1 MLQIKATAA
10 RQIKE
15 DGMSGKDIDK
25 ALVIL
30 RGTKD
35 GDELSPSDLR
45 LLELYVNGHLNEKGL
60 EAFDKLYESVA
71 VGTYTK
77 PYHLGVEHMTYD
89 HEGYV
94 YFKGQHVEH
103 YSRWWA
109 HSLDAKEALT
119 RLQRQCLFLESKGV
133 EISSV
138 TAVWGWEKYAAEFG
152 ERMKAELDR
161 LLPSGDKI
169 FFSEITADKG
179 NRSTEK
185 FLMPGS
191 PDENEVRT
199 SARYRDFM
207 NHNALDGGERV
218 TAAAFAYGSG
228 AERNATDEETAALAL
243 CFGYLKD
250 NGLLSERGQT
260 VYPARW
266 SAQQDGD
273 DYGYE
278 DDEDEYER

>member
-1 MLQIKATAA
+1 
-10 RQIKE
+10 
-15 DGMSGKDIDK
+15 MSDKDIDK

-35 GDELSPSDLR
+35 GDELSPTHLKI
-45 LLELYVNGHLNEKGL
+45 LEMYVNGQLNELGL
-60 EAFDKLYESVA
+60 REFDKIYESVA
-71 VGTYTK
+71 SGTYVQ
-77 PYHLGVEHMTYD
+77 PWHLGVEHMTYD
-89 HEGYV
+89 HEGYI

-109 HSLDAKEALT
+109 HTLDAKEALT

-133 EISSV
+133 EINSATV
-138 TAVWGWEKYAAEFG
+138 IWGWEKYAAEFG
-152 ERMKAELDR
+152 ERMKTELDR
-161 LLPSGDKI
+161 LLPSGGKI

-179 NRSTEK
+179 NGDTEK

-191 PDENEVRT
+191 PDDDEVRT
-199 SARYRDFM
+199 SARYRDYISY
-207 NHNALDGGERV
+207 NALDGGERV

-228 AERNATDEETAALAL
+228 AERDATDEETAALAL

-260 VYPARW
+260 VYPAWW
-266 SAQQDGD
+266 SAQRDND
-273 DYGYE
+273 DYSYE
-278 DDEDEYER
+278 NDEDEYER